1 MNHDIYQ
8 EPLVSRYTSRE
19 MQELFSERFKFTHWR
34 RCWVA
39 LAEGQHELGLA
50 AVTADMVAEL
60 KAHVDDI
67 DYELARAKEREIR
80 HDVMAHVFAYG
91 QQCPLAEP
99 IIHLGATSQFVV
111 CNTDLLIQKRAL
123 ALVKRALVKVIA
135 NLADFAEKHKD
146 LATLGFT
153 HYQPAQ
159 PTTVGKRTTLYL
171 QDLLMDLDYVEQL
184 EGQIKAR
191 GAKGTVG
198 TQATFIEL
206 FNGDHAKVRELDRR
220 VAAKIGFDQ
229 VCAVTGQ
236 TYPRKLDMKI
246 AETLAG
252 IAASAHKFAVDLRL
266 LSNLKMQEEPFESK
280 QVGSSAMAYKRNP
293 MRSERMTGLARK
305 LMGLPAN
312 FAATAANQWFERTL
326 DDRFDGQDA
335 ATYLWETRQVVPF
348 LKIDKGLEDEA
359 DGVQLLKPIPGLD
372 ALLARA
378 KAKGV
383 FGTKERSVI
392 KANNPAGIAKV
403 LDQQFELARQVLAA
417 GLVPIVEP
425 EVDIKAADKEAIE
438 VELKKG
444 LLARLD
450 TLDPSTPVVL
460 KLTLPSVDGYFQEL
474 VDHPAV
480 LKVVALSGGYSR
492 DEANARLARNP
503 GVIASFSRA
512 LTEGLSAQ
520 QGDAEFNQALDA
532 TIESIYRASIA

>member
-39 LAEGQHELGLA
+39 LAEAQHELGLA

-67 DYELARAKEREIR
+67 DYDLARAKEREIR

-206 FNGDHAKVRELDRR
+206 FNGDHARVRELDRR
-220 VAAKIGFDQ
+220 VAEKIGFDQ
-229 VCAVTGQ
+229 VFAVTGQ

-246 AETLAG
+246 EKAVAQYWLGCFARSPAGRGLVSEGAEPHLRAALA
-252 IAASAHKFAVDLRL
+252 
-266 LSNLKMQEEPFESK
+266 
-280 QVGSSAMAYKRNP
+280 
-293 MRSERMTGLARK
+293 T
-305 LMGLPAN
+305 
-312 FAATAANQWFERTL
+312 FERV
-326 DDRFDGQDA
+326 R
-335 ATYLWETRQVVPF
+335 
-348 LKIDKGLEDEA
+348 
-359 DGVQLLKPIPGLD
+359 
-372 ALLARA
+372 
-378 KAKGV
+378 
-383 FGTKERSVI
+383 
-392 KANNPAGIAKV
+392 
-403 LDQQFELARQVLAA
+403 AA
-417 GLVPIVEP
+417 GM
-425 EVDIKAADKEAIE
+425 
-438 VELKKG
+438 
-444 LLARLD
+444 
-450 TLDPSTPVVL
+450 
-460 KLTLPSVDGYFQEL
+460 
-474 VDHPAV
+474 
-480 LKVVALSGGYSR
+480 VALT
-492 DEANARLARNP
+492 
-503 GVIASFSRA
+503 RA
-512 LTEGLSAQ
+512 EMQS
-520 QGDAEFNQALDA
+520 
-532 TIESIYRASIA
+532 